1 MKLKTILIASLS
13 VLLILSGLFIIMYPE
28 INKQLDTTQKNKI
41 IDDYEKSITETKYI
55 KKPSKN
61 KSNKEKEKTLS
72 TTPFVTK
79 TITHRKKDLSRLKK
93 DIKAYNKR
101 IYKNTQI
108 KLNEKTLTKEPINLL
123 NYGFNDK
130 TYGYIEIRKIH
141 LKMPI
146 YLGCSDYNM
155 SIGAAQLGQTSIP
168 FGGKN
173 TNAVIAG
180 HCGYGYRDYFRHIEK
195 LRPGDV
201 VRITTPFNKLKYIV
215 KKRKIVKPKNRD
227 EIRIQDDKDMVTLF
241 TCYPYP
247 TNKYRC
253 CIICERESD

>member
-1 MKLKTILIASLS
+1 MNEIRAKEYIEYDYLKTNYSDNI
-13 VLLILSGLFIIMYPE
+13 E
-28 INKQLDTTQKNKI
+28 I
-41 IDDYEKSITETKYI
+41 IDKI
-55 KKPSKN
+55 KDIVF
-61 KSNKEKEKTLS
+61 EILCCED
-72 TTPFVTK
+72 K
-79 TITHRKKDLSRLKK
+79 TIMFGNTEYDTDEFKKRVKKLDEDLII
-93 DIKAYNKR
+93 DIIEKIKSSKVR
-101 IYKNTQI
+101 ITNPESY
-108 KLNEKTLTKEPINLL
+108 LT
-123 NYGFNDK
+123 
-130 TYGYIEIRKIH
+130 KIH